1 MSSDR
6 VADRLRRMASRMGE
20 RIDLL
25 RSTIDDL
32 EIEFEVMQ
40 RALNRFDSRHAI
52 DRRAR
57 IEAAYEAFEDDL
69 MDRDGAVSV
78 PLSDMQQEPPEQDHW
93 MFRQQTPQRQEPEP
107 APRQPRM
114 RQQARSSSGNRP
126 KGPSTPTGRKF

>member
-1 MSSDR
+1 
-6 VADRLRRMASRMGE
+6 MGE

-78 PLSDMQQEPPEQDHW
+78 PLSDLQRGASRTGPLDV
-93 MFRQQTPQRQEPEP
+93 QTTDTTTPGTRT
-107 APRQPRM
+107 
-114 RQQARSSSGNRP
+114 
-126 KGPSTPTGRKF
+126 STPTAEDAATGTIIIR